1 MVTQAGYSLLP
12 HPSGFCV
19 MSTGKSRVGFPAS
32 LIATIMLPT
41 SVRNKE
47 RRKEMEEAEGEKRFI
62 VNAVW
67 FLYTKEIQCL
77 YSAWKS

>member
-19 MSTGKSRVGFPAS
+19 MSTGKSRVGIPAS

-41 SVRNKE
+41 TVRNRDGKKW
-47 RRKEMEEAEGEKRFI
+47 RRLKGKKRFI

-67 FLYTKEIQCL
+67 FLYTIEVQYL
-77 YSAWKS
+77 YSSWKS